1 MALTRQQQGI
11 MHTSSSPNWM
21 RLLRILAVLG
31 LLNSLW
37 SGQAVA
43 QQVDSARDLATKGLR
58 FSHNDWEV
66 ACDNT
71 RTCRAA
77 GYQGSETDPPVSLL
91 LIREAGVGTR
101 VRAHLTLGDIE
112 VDDSGPLAKAE
123 QLMTLRLRVNG
134 KALGALTWRQA
145 DEVYE
150 LSQAQVRA
158 VLQALPQPRA
168 RIEVHAGHDVWRVS
182 DRGAYAVLLK
192 MDEAQGRIGTPG
204 ALVRRGQLDGSRV
217 SPALPMPVVKA
228 ARVPTPPAG
237 QPSARLPG
245 LSPAEQ
251 AALQQE
257 LLADTPSEL
266 MDADEEPAFSFY
278 PLGSDWWLASTL
290 CWSAAYNRGDCMWVI
305 RQAPPHRPELV
316 TDMASDYDN
325 GVITASHKGRG
336 IGDCWGHEAWTWDGR
351 AFVHTSA
358 FDTGMCKLVRAGG
371 TWNLPTRVTRV
382 VQP

>member
-1 MALTRQQQGI
+1 
-11 MHTSSSPNWM
+11 MHTSSILS
-21 RLLRILAVLG
+21 RAHLLCAVVFLG
-31 LLNSLW
+31 LLICLGSP
-37 SGQAVA
+37 QAIA
-43 QQVDSARDLATKGLR
+43 QQAGSARDPATKGLR

-77 GYQGSETDPPVSLL
+77 GYQGGETDPPVSLL
-91 LIREAGVGTR
+91 LIREAGAGTP
-101 VRAHLTLGDIE
+101 VRAQLTLGDIE
-112 VDDSGPLAKAE
+112 VDHAGPLAQAG
-123 QLMTLRLRVNG
+123 QPIPLRLRVNG
-134 KALGALTWRQA
+134 QALGALTWRQA

-168 RIEVHAGHDVWRVS
+168 RIEVHAGDDVWRVS
-182 DRGAYAVLLK
+182 DRGAHAVLLK

-204 ALVRRGQLDGSRV
+204 ALVRRGQLDESRV
-217 SPALPMPVVKA
+217 RPPLPMPVVKA

-251 AALQQE
+251 AALQQD
-257 LLADTPSEL
+257 LLAETPSEL
-266 MDADEEPAFSFY
+266 TGSDEEPAFSFY
-278 PLGSDWWLASTL
+278 PLGGDWWLASTL

-336 IGDCWGHEAWTWDGR
+336 LGDCWSHEAWTWDGR

-371 TWNLPTRVTRV
+371 TWNLPTLVTRV